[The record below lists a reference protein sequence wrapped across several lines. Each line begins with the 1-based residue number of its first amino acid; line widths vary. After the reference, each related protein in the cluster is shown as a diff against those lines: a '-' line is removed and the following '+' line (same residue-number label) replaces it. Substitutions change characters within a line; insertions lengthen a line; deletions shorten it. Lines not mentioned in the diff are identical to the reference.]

1 MRKIF
6 TLFTLCL
13 LASFAWGQ
21 TTIEFI
27 AGETVGNNTTAS
39 GADEMTISPVKIST
53 TSGGFNCKQ
62 GEQAQYRFAKNSTN
76 TIETLDG
83 STITKVEFTC
93 TANGTAQ
100 YGPGNFEGTGYSY
113 DPNTNIGTWTGSAT
127 KVEIKA
133 VTAQVRA
140 TKVAV
145 TIMGGGLAAP
155 IINPAAGT
163 YYNPIEVTITCG
175 TSGAAIYYTTNGNE
189 PTTSSTRYTAPFTLS
204 SNTTVKAISAKD
216 GKTSDVVSA
225 VYVFASATPVANIR
239 EFQQVPDE
247 TVVVF
252 TNPVNALAQSG
263 QRMFVMDDT
272 GYALFYGD
280 CGQTYVNGDVIPAG
294 FVGLKT
300 TYDGEPELKDL
311 ENFQPK
317 SGNSPIAAEVITTSQ
332 VSANLFGHLVR
343 LNNVTFTKDGRIVTD
358 ASGTAPYYCNMNVKE
373 ADIEEGVTYEYIEA
387 IVGSYG
393 RENTVYQLLPTFLK
407 KNVPGPNPG
416 EGYALCEL
424 GDVEDNTTVTIKNDA
439 IVLGQSG
446 QYLYLKDT
454 DCGYGLMYGNC
465 GQTYD
470 IGDVIPAG
478 YGGTKTTWDGEPE
491 LKTLTGFQAA
501 TTEVWASLNADEI
514 SPAQVGHE
522 IWGHF
527 VVLRQVIIDTDAKTL
542 NKGAESCPY
551 YPDRFGIP
559 MPTDGQPHDVWGIV
573 ASYGKAPNTVYQIL
587 PLSIGVKPERKG
599 LPDVECLS
607 DLYALN
613 KGQVAHFT
621 APLTAIYQNKEKHDL
636 YIIDACGEHGL
647 VYGDV
652 DGTFENG
659 DYIDDAMASWTT
671 YNDNYQLTPVANTFV
686 PAGKTSPIKPE
697 EMPIEEISQDLVH
710 HYFAFND
717 VTVIVKEEDGKTNY
731 YLVDETGEMMLF
743 DRYSVGLNELDLSK
757 RYDVKAFLTVY
768 KTIME
773 LYPTEIKEHGGVD
786 PIMERYD
793 VNKDGE
799 INIADVNTL
808 IDYILSGRGTHD
820 CNLDGEMGI
829 ADINDLINYILNN

>member
-21 TTIEFI
+21 TTIEFVPGDP
-27 AGETVGNNTTAS
+27 AGTNTSVT
-39 GADEMTISPVKIST
+39 GPDEMTKGGITVKT
-53 TSGGFNCKQ
+53 TSGAFNA
-62 GEQAQYRFAKNSTN
+62 AQYRFGKNATT
-76 TIETLDG
+76 TIT
-83 STITKVEFTC
+83 STIGNITKIEFTC
-93 TANGTAQ
+93 ES
-100 YGPGNFEGTGYSY
+100 GNPASGFDEGQGIVL
-113 DPNTNIGTWTGSAT
+113 DGKDGTWSGNAS
-127 KVEIKA
+127 EITLTSNVK
-133 VTAQVRA
+133 QVRA
-140 TKVAV
+140 TKIVFTV
-145 TIMGGGLAAP
+145 GGNGLANP
-155 IINPAAGT
+155 SIKPAAGT

-204 SNTTVKAISAKD
+204 TNTTVKAISAKD
-216 GKTSDVVSA
+216 GKTSDVVTA
-225 VYVFASATPVANIR
+225 EYVFETATPVPNIAA
-239 EFQQVPDE
+239 FQNTADE
-247 TVVVF
+247 TMVTF
-252 TNPVNALAQSG
+252 TNPVNVLAQSG

-332 VSANLFGHLVR
+332 VSASLFGHLVR

-393 RENTVYQLLPTFLK
+393 RENTVYQLLPTKLQK
-407 KNVPGPNPG
+407 GGIVPPP
-416 EGYALCEL
+416 EGAIPLCEL

-454 DCGYGLMYGNC
+454 ECGYGLMYGNC

-491 LKTLTGFQAA
+491 LKNLTGFQAA

-527 VVLRQVIIDTDAKTL
+527 VVLRQVITDTDAKTL

-587 PLSIGVKPERKG
+587 PLSIDEKPKRK
-599 LPDVECLS
+599 DQVVIYVECLQ

-613 KGQVAHFT
+613 KGQVATFT
-621 APLTAIYQNKEKHDL
+621 MPLTAIYQSKEKKDL
-636 YIIDACGEHGL
+636 YIIDSCGEHGL

-652 DGTFENG
+652 DGVFVNG
-659 DYIDDAMASWTT
+659 DVINDAKASWTT
-671 YNDNYQLTPVANTFV
+671 YNNNYQLSPVASTFV
-686 PAGKTSPIKPE
+686 PGGKTEPVEPE
-697 EMPIEEISQDLVH
+697 EMPIEEISQDMVH
-710 HYFAFND
+710 HYFFFQD
-717 VTVIVKEEDGKTNY
+717 VTIVVREEDGKTNY
-731 YLVDETGEMMLF
+731 YMVDETGEMMLY
-743 DRYSVGLNELDLSK
+743 DRYGLDLASLDLNEH
-757 RYDVKAFLTVY
+757 YDIWAFLTVFHE
-768 KTIME
+768 IME
-773 LYPTEIKEHGGVD
+773 LYPVKIQKHGGVPTD
-786 PIMERYD
+786 IERYD

>member
-21 TTIEFI
+21 TTIEFVPGDP
-27 AGETVGNNTTAS
+27 AGTNTSVT
-39 GADEMTISPVKIST
+39 GPDEMTKGGITVKT
-53 TSGGFNCKQ
+53 TSGAFNA
-62 GEQAQYRFAKNSTN
+62 AQYRFGKNATT
-76 TIETLDG
+76 TIT
-83 STITKVEFTC
+83 STIGNITKIEFTC
-93 TANGTAQ
+93 ES
-100 YGPGNFEGTGYSY
+100 GNPASGFDEGQGIVL
-113 DPNTNIGTWTGSAT
+113 DGKDGTWSGNAS
-127 KVEIKA
+127 EITLTSNVK
-133 VTAQVRA
+133 QVRA
-140 TKVAV
+140 TKIVFTV
-145 TIMGGGLAAP
+145 GGNGLANP
-155 IINPAAGT
+155 SIKPAAGT

-280 CGQTYVNGDVIPAG
+280 CGQTYKNGDVIPAG
-294 FVGLKT
+294 FAGLKT
-300 TYDGEPELKDL
+300 TWDGEPELKNL
-311 ENFQPK
+311 AGFQPA
-317 SGNSPIAAEVITTSQ
+317 SGNSPIAAEYPFSAANVNHEHFGHFVAFKNATITKVENNYTLTDENGDQCAIYFGSMG
-332 VSANLFGHLVR
+332 VSAP
-343 LNNVTFTKDGRIVTD
+343 TD
-358 ASGTAPYYCNMNVKE
+358 LDAKYN
-373 ADIEEGVTYEYIEA
+373 IEA

-393 RENTVYQLLPTFLK
+393 KNTVWQLLPTKLEP
-407 KNVPGPNPG
+407 VGGVTPPPPGDAVGLDELYDIATNAPG
-416 EGYALCEL
+416 T
-424 GDVEDNTTVTIKNDA
+424 NVTIKNDA
-439 IVLGQSG
+439 IVLGQVG
-446 QYLYLKDT
+446 KYLYLKDI
-454 DCGYGLMYGNC
+454 DKGYVLVYGTI
-465 GQTYD
+465 GKTYQL
-470 IGDVIPAG
+470 GDVIPAG
-478 YGGTKTTWDGEPE
+478 YGGLVKIYDMEPE
-491 LKTLTGFQAA
+491 IYDSFEGFEDAKGNIGGREALETAA
-501 TTEVWASLNADEI
+501 EVITI
-514 SPAQVGHE
+514 SQVGHE
-522 IWGHF
+522 TWGHY
-527 VVLRQVIIDTDAKTL
+527 VRIDDVTINTTDKTFSDAT
-542 NKGAESCPY
+542 GSIGY
-551 YPDRFGIP
+551 YDRFNIQWPDDLTKTYTIYAIVGSYKTNYQLL
-559 MPTDGQPHDVWGIV
+559 PTRIV
-573 ASYGKAPNTVYQIL
+573 FEEI
-587 PLSIGVKPERKG
+587 I
-599 LPDVECLS
+599 PDVECLS

-613 KGQVAHFT
+613 KGKVAHFT

-686 PAGKTSPIKPE
+686 PAGKTSPIAPE
-697 EMPIEEISQDLVH
+697 EMPIEEISQDRVH

-743 DRYSVGLNELDLSK
+743 DRYSVGLSELDLSK

>member
-21 TTIEFI
+21 TTIEFVPGDP
-27 AGETVGNNTTAS
+27 AGTNTSVT
-39 GADEMTISPVKIST
+39 GPDEMTKGGITVKT
-53 TSGGFNCKQ
+53 TSGAFNA
-62 GEQAQYRFAKNSTN
+62 AQYRFGKNATT
-76 TIETLDG
+76 TIT
-83 STITKVEFTC
+83 STIGNITKIEFTC
-93 TANGTAQ
+93 ES
-100 YGPGNFEGTGYSY
+100 GNPASGFDEGQGIVL
-113 DPNTNIGTWTGSAT
+113 DGKDGTWSGNAS
-127 KVEIKA
+127 EITLTSNVK
-133 VTAQVRA
+133 QVRA
-140 TKVAV
+140 TKIVFTV
-145 TIMGGGLAAP
+145 GGNGLANP
-155 IINPAAGT
+155 SIKPAAGT

-373 ADIEEGVTYEYIEA
+373 ADLEEGVTYEYIEA

-407 KNVPGPNPG
+407 KNAPGPNPG

-491 LKTLTGFQAA
+491 LKNLTGFQAA

-527 VVLRQVIIDTDAKTL
+527 VVLRQVIINTDAKTL

-587 PLSIGVKPERKG
+587 PLSIDVKPKRKDQVV
-599 LPDVECLS
+599 LYVECLQ

-613 KGQVAHFT
+613 KGQVATFT
-621 APLTAIYQNKEKHDL
+621 MPLTAIYQSKEKKDL
-636 YIIDACGEHGL
+636 YIIDSCGEHGL

-652 DGTFENG
+652 DGVFENG
-659 DYIDDAMASWTT
+659 DIINDAKASWTT
-671 YNDNYQLTPVANTFV
+671 YNNNYQLTPVANTFI

-697 EMPIEEISQDLVH
+697 EMPIEEISQDQVH

-743 DRYSVGLNELDLSK
+743 DRYSVGLSELDLSK

-768 KTIME
+768 KTMME

-808 IDYILSGRGTHD
+808 IDYILSGSGTHD

>member
-113 DPNTNIGTWTGSAT
+113 DQNTNIGTWTGSAT
-127 KVEIKA
+127 KVELKA

-155 IINPAAGT
+155 IINPAART
-163 YYNPIEVTITCG
+163 YYNPIEVTINCP

-189 PTTSSTRYTAPFTLS
+189 PTTSSTRYSAPFTLS

-332 VSANLFGHLVR
+332 VSASLFGHLVR

-393 RENTVYQLLPTFLK
+393 RDNTVYQLLPTYLHK
-407 KNVPGPNPG
+407 GDGPDPDP
-416 EGYALCEL
+416 ECIALCEL
-424 GDVEDNTTVTIKNDA
+424 GEQDDNAVVTIKNDA

-446 QYLYLKDT
+446 QYLYLKDSE
-454 DCGYGLMYGNC
+454 CGYGLAFGPC
-465 GQTYD
+465 GQTYYF
-470 IGDVIPAG
+470 GDVIPAG

-491 LKTLTGFQAA
+491 LKNLTNFKPAIGDVSATLNP
-501 TTEVWASLNADEI
+501 EEI
-514 SPAQVGHE
+514 SPAQVAHE
-522 IWGHF
+522 MWGHY
-527 VVLRQVIIDTDAKTL
+527 VLLKGVTIDTGAKTL
-542 NKGAESCPY
+542 SKNGETCAY
-551 YPDRFGIP
+551 YPDRFGVE
-559 MPTDGQPHDVWGIV
+559 MPNDGKSHDVYGIV
-573 ASYGKAPNTVYQIL
+573 ASYGKAPNTVYQVL
-587 PLSIGVKPERKG
+587 PLSIDKKNGRPGPVE
-599 LPDVECLS
+599 VECLA
-607 DLYALN
+607 DLYAHN
-613 KGQVAHFT
+613 KGEVAQFT
-621 APLTAIYQNKEKHDL
+621 APLTAIYQNKTKKDL
-636 YIIDACGEHGL
+636 YVIDACGEYTL
-647 VYGDV
+647 VYGEV
-652 DGTFENG
+652 DGDFVNG
-659 DYIDDAMASWTT
+659 DYVDGAKASWTT
-671 YNDNYQLTPVANTFV
+671 YNDNYQLIPVANTFV
-686 PAGKTSPIKPE
+686 VSGHTDPIKPE
-697 EMPIEEISQDLVH
+697 EMPIEEISQDRVH

-743 DRYSVGLNELDLSK
+743 DRYSVGLSELDLSK
-757 RYDVKAFLTVY
+757 KYDVKAFLTVY

-773 LYPTEIKEHGGVD
+773 LYPTEIKEHGD